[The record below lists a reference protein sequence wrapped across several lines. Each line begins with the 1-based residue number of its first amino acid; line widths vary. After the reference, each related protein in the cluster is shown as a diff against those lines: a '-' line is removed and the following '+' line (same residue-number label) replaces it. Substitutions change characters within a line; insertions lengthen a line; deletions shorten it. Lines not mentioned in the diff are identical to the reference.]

1 VKRLLL
7 FFAKRYIAG
16 SERQDAIRAALELNR
31 SGIGAIIDNLG
42 ENVKNAAEAEESVEE
57 YLALLD
63 DIKLSGAVSS
73 VALKLTH
80 LGLDIS
86 KELAFKNAE
95 TIIKK
100 AALTGNFVRVDMEGS
115 EYTRRT
121 IGLFLEL
128 RQKYPDVG
136 IALQSSLLKS
146 REDARLIA
154 SKGGSIRLVK
164 GAYKEP
170 ASTAFQEKKDVD
182 ASFEAIMKEL
192 LLSGTRPAIATHD
205 VRLINEAKRFAAE
218 KGMPKDSFDFE
229 MLLGIKREL
238 QKKLA
243 SDGYR
248 VRVYI
253 PYGKNW
259 LPYTIRRLRER
270 KENVWF
276 VLRNI
281 FER

>member
-7 FFAKRYIAG
+7 LFAKRYIAG
-16 SERQDAIRAALELNR
+16 SERQDAIHAALELN
-31 SGIGAIIDNLG
+31 SFGIGAIIDNLG
-42 ENVKNAAEAEESVEE
+42 ENVTNAAEAGESVEE
-57 YLALLD
+57 YLSLLD
-63 DIKLSGAVSS
+63 GIKLSGADST

-86 KELAFKNAE
+86 EELALKNAE

-100 AALTGNFVRVDMEGS
+100 AALTGNFVRLDMEGS
-115 EYTRRT
+115 AYTRRT
-121 IGLFLEL
+121 IDAFLKL
-128 RQKYPDVG
+128 RQKYPNVG
-136 IALQSSLLKS
+136 IAIQSYLLKS
-146 REDARLIA
+146 REDARLIT
-154 SKGGSIRLVK
+154 SKGGSVRLVK
-164 GAYKEP
+164 GAYKEAP
-170 ASTAFQEKKDVD
+170 SIAFQEKKDVD

-205 VRLINEAKRFAAE
+205 ARLINEAKRFAAE
-218 KGMPKDSFDFE
+218 KGLPKESFDFE

-243 SDGYR
+243 SEGYR

-253 PYGKNW
+253 PYGKKW

-276 VLRNI
+276 VLKNI

>member
-1 VKRLLL
+1 MKRLLL

-16 SERQDAIRAALELNR
+16 SERQDAIRAALELNNA
-31 SGIGAIIDNLG
+31 GIGAIIDNLG
-42 ENVKNAAEAEESVEE
+42 ENVKNAAEAGESVEE

-63 DIKLSGAVSS
+63 DIKISGADST

-100 AALTGNFVRVDMEGS
+100 AASTGNFARVDMEGS
-115 EYTRRT
+115 EYTKGT
-121 IGLFLEL
+121 IDLFLEL
-128 RQKYPDVG
+128 RQKYPNVG
-136 IALQSSLLKS
+136 IAIQSCLLKS
-146 REDARLIA
+146 REDATHIA

-170 ASTAFQEKKDVD
+170 PDVAFQEKKDVD

-218 KGMPKDSFDFE
+218 KGLQKDSFDFE

-243 SDGYR
+243 AEGYR

-276 VLRNI
+276 VLKNI
-281 FER
+281 FEK

>member
-1 VKRLLL
+1 VKRLLF

-16 SERQDAIRAALELNR
+16 SERQDAIRAALALNR
-31 SGIGAIIDNLG
+31 DGIGAIIDNLG
-42 ENVKNAAEAEESVEE
+42 ENVKNAAEAGESVEE

-63 DIKLSGAVSS
+63 GIKLSGADSTI
-73 VALKLTH
+73 ALKLTH
-80 LGLDIS
+80 LGLNIS
-86 KELAFKNAE
+86 EELALKNAE
-95 TIIKK
+95 MIVKK
-100 AALTGNFVRVDMEGS
+100 AASTGNFVRLDMEGS
-115 EYTRRT
+115 AYTRRT
-121 IGLFLEL
+121 IAIFLEL
-128 RQKYPDVG
+128 RKKYPNVG
-136 IALQSSLLKS
+136 IAIQSSLLKS
-146 REDARLIA
+146 MEDARLIA
-154 SKGGSIRLVK
+154 ANGGSIRLVK

-170 ASTAFQEKKDVD
+170 PSIASQEKKDVD

-192 LLSGTRPAIATHD
+192 LPSGTRPAIATHD
-205 VRLINEAKRFAAE
+205 VRLINEGKRFAAE
-218 KGMPKDSFDFE
+218 KGLPKDSFDFE

-243 SDGYR
+243 SEGYQ

-276 VLRNI
+276 VLKNI

>member
-1 VKRLLL
+1 
-7 FFAKRYIAG
+7 
-16 SERQDAIRAALELNR
+16 
-31 SGIGAIIDNLG
+31 
-42 ENVKNAAEAEESVEE
+42 
-57 YLALLD
+57 
-63 DIKLSGAVSS
+63 
-73 VALKLTH
+73 

-86 KELAFKNAE
+86 EELAFKNAE
-95 TIIKK
+95 IIIKK
-100 AALTGNFVRVDMEGS
+100 AATNGNFVRLDMEGS
-115 EYTRRT
+115 AYTQKTIDAFLKLRR
-121 IGLFLEL
+121 
-128 RQKYPDVG
+128 KYPNAG
-136 IALQSSLLKS
+136 IAIQSSLLKS

-154 SKGGSIRLVK
+154 SKGGSVRLVK

-170 ASTAFQEKKDVD
+170 PSIAFKEKKDVD
-182 ASFEAIMKEL
+182 SNYEAIMKEL

-218 KGMPKDSFDFE
+218 KGLAKNTFDFE

-243 SDGYR
+243 SEGYR

-259 LPYTIRRLRER
+259 LPYTVRRLRER

-276 VLRNI
+276 VLKNI